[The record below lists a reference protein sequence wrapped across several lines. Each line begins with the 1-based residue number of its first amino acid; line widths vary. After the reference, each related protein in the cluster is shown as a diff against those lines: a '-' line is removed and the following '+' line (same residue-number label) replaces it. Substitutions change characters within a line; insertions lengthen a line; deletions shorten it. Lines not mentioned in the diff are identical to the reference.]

1 MPSPLPIGIFD
12 SGVGGLSI
20 MKEVRLRLP
29 AEGLLYYAD
38 SAYCPYGS
46 RPLSVI
52 QGRAYAICDFLQS
65 QGVKLIVVASNTTS
79 VAALD
84 QVRDYARV
92 PVVGVEPAVK
102 PASELTKNGRVGVL
116 ATVVTLAGNRFNN
129 LVERFGN
136 GVEIYTQPCPGLV
149 EQIEAGSWE
158 GPETEALL
166 GNYLSRLL
174 EHDVDTVVL
183 GCTHYPFLRPLVE
196 KMAGTGVKVIDTGE
210 AVAQQVVRVLENNGL
225 FTPESAPGWERFY
238 TSGNPGKVGRVIR
251 LLLQD
256 PGLEVQQVNL
266 DHQLC

>member
-29 AEGLLYYAD
+29 AEDIIYYAD

-102 PASELTKNGRVGVL
+102 PASEMTRNGRVGVL
-116 ATVVTLAGNRFNN
+116 ATVVTLAGDRFNN

-149 EQIEAGSWE
+149 ELVEAGGWK
-158 GPETEALL
+158 GPEAEALL
-166 GNYLSRLL
+166 GRYLGRLL
-174 EHDVDTVVL
+174 EQGVDTVVL

-196 KMAGTGVKVIDTGE
+196 KMAGTGVQVIDTGE
-210 AVAQQVVRVLENNGL
+210 AVAQQVVRVLENSGG
-225 FTPESAPGWERFY
+225 FTPEKRPGWERFY
-238 TSGNPGKVGRVIR
+238 TSGSQGEVRRVMR
-251 LLLQD
+251 LLLQNPD
-256 PGLEVQQVNL
+256 LEVEYL
-266 DHQLC
+266 DL